1 LDLKIEAMP
10 DKSLFTDL
18 LSKLEA
24 ALRNYSIK
32 KENLVKY
39 EEKVA

>member
-1 LDLKIEAMP
+1 M
-10 DKSLFTDL
+10 DL

-39 EEKVA
+39 EEKVAAFSLSQ